1 MKHKP
6 IEKTKKIKKPV
17 PKLTEKEKE
26 EKEEEYK
33 MYINQYQTNA
43 FEIEIKYQDIF
54 RNFLT
59 TNKPNSPSSKNA
71 KHF

>member
-1 MKHKP
+1 
-6 IEKTKKIKKPV
+6 
-17 PKLTEKEKE
+17 
-26 EKEEEYK
+26 